1 MIELPD
7 PNTRIWV
14 ARRKAAV
21 VAAVAGGVITIEE
34 ACRRYHMSEEEF
46 FGWQHAYENGGIA
59 DLRQKR
65 LIRPSRPSPRHSA
78 GLMITR
84 AAERA

>member
-1 MIELPD
+1 MSTKSHPMIELPV
-7 PNTRIWV
+7 PNTERWV

-21 VAAVAGGVITIEE
+21 VAAVAGGVISVEE

-46 FGWQHAYENGGIA
+46 FGWQRAYENGGIA

-65 LIRPSRPSPRHSA
+65 LIRPSLPGPRHSA
-78 GLMITR
+78 SLMR
-84 AAERA
+84 